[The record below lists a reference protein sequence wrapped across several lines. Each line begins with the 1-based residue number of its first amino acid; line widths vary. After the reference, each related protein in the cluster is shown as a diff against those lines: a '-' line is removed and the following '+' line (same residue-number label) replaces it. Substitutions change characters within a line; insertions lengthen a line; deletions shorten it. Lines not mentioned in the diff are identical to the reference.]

1 MKSDFSWR
9 YVKNTNGVEAT
20 NRSIIWQKQLAIL
33 YNKKNL
39 RINNPTYNQQ
49 FLVGFQKIYPLN
61 NHLSQYHLQNC
72 LVDKKTHQHTFV
84 GNKDLY
90 H

>member
-33 YNKKNL
+33 YIKYS
-39 RINNPTYNQQ
+39 IISNPTYNQQ
-49 FLVGFQKIYPLN
+49 YLVEFQKINP
-61 NHLSQYHLQNC
+61 
-72 LVDKKTHQHTFV
+72 
-84 GNKDLY
+84 
-90 H
+90 